1 LSKEILFESGLR
13 KMHLLL
19 ASGIPLSS
27 KNSFYW
33 QLTLLNDGLKRKG
46 INTTLISP
54 VPSNKKNLDGK
65 IKEGIFFT
73 DYRKKDSLKLLKADL
88 PNAIILLG
96 YPDEFPFLS
105 ELPNFINIYLWA
117 QFSHPPDLDDF
128 FSKRIIFVPLTKK
141 TAEYCTKAG
150 AKNVLDPIPHGI
162 STEIYRP
169 LEKKQKIAIRNE
181 MELNIE
187 FIVGTVAKNI
197 LRKRLNDVIE
207 AFSRAS
213 MSIENSLLLIKT
225 DKTTSDAGYDLIY
238 LAKRYGIYNKIRII
252 KGDFDRY
259 RMSELYNCMDAY
271 VQLSEWE
278 GFGIPV
284 IEAMSCGVPVVTHN
298 VQGPGELVG
307 DGGIVVDSFEYI
319 DDTGAVLSR
328 ADIGKVS
335 EALCLI
341 HRDELLKTKLSENA
355 IKIARDKYNISRIV
369 DRWLEI
375 IE

>member
-1 LSKEILFESGLR
+1 
-13 KMHLLL
+13 MYLLL

-33 QLTLLNDGLKRKG
+33 QLTLLNDGLKSKG
-46 INTTLISP
+46 INTALISP

-73 DYRKKDSLKLLKADL
+73 DYRKKDSLKLVEGNL
-88 PNAIILLG
+88 PDAIILLG
-96 YPDEFPFLS
+96 YPDEFPFLP
-105 ELPNFINIYLWA
+105 ELQNFIKIYLWA
-117 QFSHPPDLDDF
+117 QFSHPPSLDDF
-128 FSKRIIFVPLTKK
+128 FSKRIMFVPLTEK
-141 TAEYCTKAG
+141 TAEYCTEAG
-150 AKNVLDPIPHGI
+150 AKNVLEPIPHGV

-169 LEKKQKIAIRNE
+169 LEKKQRIAIRNE
-181 MELNIE
+181 MELNNE

-197 LRKRLNDVIE
+197 LRKRLNDVVE

-213 MSIENSLLLIKT
+213 KSVENSFLLIKT
-225 DKTTSDAGYDLIY
+225 DKATSDAGYDLIY
-238 LAKRYGIYNKIRII
+238 LAKRYGIYNKIKII
-252 KGDFDRY
+252 EGDFDRY
-259 RMSELYNCMDAY
+259 RMSELYNCMDVY

-284 IEAMSCGVPVVTHN
+284 IEAMCCGVPVVTHN

-319 DDTGAVLSR
+319 DDTGAVLSH
-328 ADIGKVS
+328 ADIPKVS
-335 EALCLI
+335 EAFYMI
-341 HRDELLKTKLSENA
+341 HGDELLKTKLSENA
-355 IKIARDKYNISRIV
+355 IKIARNKYDISRIV

-375 IE
+375 IG